1 MLVAV
6 IVLAIGW
13 AILLPFMHDEGGDF
27 MNIAT
32 LILAYSVMA
41 LGLNIIVGYAGLLDL
56 GYVAFFALGAL
67 TAGWFM
73 SDFYANA
80 GEGENGIHV
89 LVADVTQ
96 NLFGIHFNFLM
107 VVVIAIVITTI
118 AGMLIGLPTLRLRGD
133 YIAIVTLA
141 FGEIIGRIVINGD
154 QIHYKDV
161 PILGGTLTDVFGKGA
176 VFSGGREGIGPI
188 DKIWLFVGDPFK
200 ALDLRPVVPRG
211 ARDGAA
217 RAVRELP
224 AARLAPRPR
233 LDRAARGRGRGGL
246 DGRAARQDEAAGLR
260 HGRRLRRH
268 GRRVPRVA
276 LSVVNADQFQF
287 FFSIF
292 ILAMVI
298 LGGLGSIEGVLV
310 GAAVLVYLNFKFI
323 PDLNAKPRE
332 WFDLDLDLSELSSA
346 IYGFLLVMMMVL
358 RPEGLI
364 PERRR
369 KLELAEHVGTGQT
382 AGLGEAAG
390 QDTFEARA

>member
-1 MLVAV
+1 
-6 IVLAIGW
+6 
-13 AILLPFMHDEGGDF
+13 MHDEGGDF

-161 PILGGTLTDVFGKGA
+161 PLVGGDAHGRVRQ
-176 VFSGGREGIGPI
+176 GGGLLRRTGGHRP
-188 DKIWLFVGDPFK
+188 DRQ
-200 ALDLRPVVPRG
+200 DLVIRR
-211 ARDGAA
+211 R
-217 RAVRELP
+217 RRS
-224 AARLAPRPR
+224 RRSTC
-233 LDRAARGRGRGGL
+233 GRGT
-246 DGRAARQDEAAGLR
+246 
-260 HGRRLRRH
+260 
-268 GRRVPRVA
+268 
-276 LSVVNADQFQF
+276 
-287 FFSIF
+287 
-292 ILAMVI
+292 
-298 LGGLGSIEGVLV
+298 
-310 GAAVLVYLNFKFI
+310 
-323 PDLNAKPRE
+323 
-332 WFDLDLDLSELSSA
+332 SS
-346 IYGFLLVMMMVL
+346 
-358 RPEGLI
+358 RS
-364 PERRR
+364 RWCCSCCS
-369 KLELAEHVGTGQT
+369 
-382 AGLGEAAG
+382 
-390 QDTFEARA
+390 